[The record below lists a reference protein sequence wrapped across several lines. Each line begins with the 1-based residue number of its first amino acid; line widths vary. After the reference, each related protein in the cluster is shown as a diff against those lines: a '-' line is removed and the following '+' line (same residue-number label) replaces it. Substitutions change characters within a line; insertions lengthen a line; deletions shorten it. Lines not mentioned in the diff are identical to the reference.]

1 MKTAPVAYAEK
12 GLGQRFANVFT
23 AHADQR
29 VHALSVETGQPNT
42 HARLELWR
50 LGPKGS
56 LEDGE
61 QVASVE
67 ADLEYAG
74 FHRLS
79 LGEGCTMREGERFA
93 VVGQLTATDEKGET
107 VYYVPVHRDVNESSI
122 AKYGDT
128 VDSFVTGVVNPGESY
143 LERGGAWNDWSAFI
157 AEGKNNGTLVSH
169 YDYDNFPLKAYADA
183 EDRAAKPA
191 SPADDEAQGSGASQ
205 PKTGST
211 GGTAGAADTKPAAAT
226 SAASARP
233 GAAAAAPS
241 TGDPVDLRSALPLVA
256 IAAAVTVFAARARK
270 RE

>member
-1 MKTAPVAYAEK
+1 MVRGHDDW
-12 GLGQRFANVFT
+12 GLS
-23 AHADQR
+23 ADQR
-29 VHALSVETGQPNT
+29 FSRAYELEEYRALPEPTGGYEGQPYHYN
-42 HARLELWR
+42 A
-50 LGPKGS
+50 
-56 LEDGE
+56 
-61 QVASVE
+61 QA
-67 ADLEYAG
+67 
-74 FHRLS
+74 
-79 LGEGCTMREGERFA
+79 
-93 VVGQLTATDEKGET
+93 T

-191 SPADDEAQGSGASQ
+191 A
-205 PKTGST
+205 T
-211 GGTAGAADTKPAAAT
+211 T
-226 SAASARP
+226 SATSARP

-241 TGDPVDLRSALPLVA
+241 TGDPVDLRSALPLAA

>member
-1 MKTAPVAYAEK
+1 M
-12 GLGQRFANVFT
+12 
-23 AHADQR
+23 
-29 VHALSVETGQPNT
+29 
-42 HARLELWR
+42 
-50 LGPKGS
+50 
-56 LEDGE
+56 
-61 QVASVE
+61 
-67 ADLEYAG
+67 
-74 FHRLS
+74 
-79 LGEGCTMREGERFA
+79 
-93 VVGQLTATDEKGET
+93 
-107 VYYVPVHRDVNESSI
+107 YYVPVHRDVNESSI

-205 PKTGST
+205 PKAGST
-211 GGTAGAADTKPAAAT
+211 GGTAGTAGTADAKPAATT
-226 SAASARP
+226 SATSARP

-241 TGDPVDLRSALPLVA
+241 TGDPVDLRSALPLAA